1 MSKDSFK
8 NKSTLEKLFVTI
20 PIVSAFVIVALF
32 VLMMFG
38 FLPVNRIVIDI
49 LLLLTVACFGCLS
62 SLTTTKILAKDKKNI
77 WALIILGLTA
87 LTCLLWIIF
96 IFVSQ
101 AFLDS
106 LISSSSSSGSIVG
119 VWTYAKIVIFV
130 TIQTILANIILS
142 TSNVFKKEYFWFQ
155 IVMYVSNAIV
165 DIWLSILFL
174 SMVVVDGEIVLK
186 ATWLVTEKLSWVVII
201 LFGSFSAL
209 ANVIFQNVLKRKTR
223 TLVSNENVIISQD
236 TAQENTI
243 EARLKKL
250 EELKEKNIITQEEY
264 DQKKS
269 KILDEI

>member
-1 MSKDSFK
+1 
-8 NKSTLEKLFVTI
+8 
-20 PIVSAFVIVALF
+20 
-32 VLMMFG
+32 
-38 FLPVNRIVIDI
+38 
-49 LLLLTVACFGCLS
+49 
-62 SLTTTKILAKDKKNI
+62 
-77 WALIILGLTA
+77 
-87 LTCLLWIIF
+87 
-96 IFVSQ
+96 
-101 AFLDS
+101 
-106 LISSSSSSGSIVG
+106 
-119 VWTYAKIVIFV
+119 
-130 TIQTILANIILS
+130 
-142 TSNVFKKEYFWFQ
+142 
-155 IVMYVSNAIV
+155 MYVSNAIV